1 MQKGLATP
9 YRSPKRAVAIVLLV
23 FLVLTC
29 IALVVSA
36 QSLRG
41 RIDAVR
47 AADSDNMGWL
57 ISQLDVDYK
66 AILLAAKGYVI
77 ATRDPSLNEI
87 TSADDFDDVR
97 FKFDIFYSRVDTVL
111 AAMTRYDLPAE
122 LAKALDQLRE
132 ARASLTTTIDA
143 ITTPDRDK
151 VLAFTTEL
159 QQSAELIRD
168 VTVFSLQYQVGQTK
182 AARTLEK
189 AHLQRFWLQSIF
201 LLVVMI
207 SASLLAARLWRELER
222 HTAWMHR
229 ASGTISKVIQ
239 ATLNAVIVTDLDG
252 RILLANAAASDI
264 FRVPAEAM
272 LGENIGDL
280 MVPDHMRAKHEAG
293 MHRFRTTGKKKIV
306 GAGPVRLDARR
317 PDGSDF
323 QAELSIATDTDLD
336 GNPIL
341 IGFIRDISDIVAAE
355 NKLRE
360 ARDEAER
367 HADAK
372 TMFLATMS
380 HEMRTPLHGVTASLD
395 LIDADRL
402 TEEDRQL
409 LRTAQDC
416 SDRALEQI
424 NNVLD
429 ITRLGERRDDGETFR
444 PAVIA
449 REIASE
455 LSPLAKENGNLLDLQ
470 ITGVGVEECYI
481 GSPGA
486 FSRALYNLV
495 GNALK
500 FTREGRVDLHLTFD
514 DGHSGDGKLTVEVI
528 DNGPGIAPEDH
539 ERIFR
544 EFETGRPGE
553 LFGPQGTG
561 LGLPI
566 VRIAVQHLGGTL
578 GLESAP
584 GKGSR
589 FSFKIPLRPAPK
601 EQHTDQTRPAEP
613 LFSDDVTSTQTAL
626 DVLVVDD
633 SEVNLGLMC
642 EIVRRLGHRPA
653 MARNG
658 QEAIDVANQTA
669 FDVILMDV
677 SMPVMRGDEATRR
690 IRKAGL
696 SRRAF
701 IAAVTAVSDPERTLD
716 LHEAGMD
723 AVLTKPT
730 KRADIAN
737 LLAVATATKQ
747 PSDHHQPVMS
757 ASHYAGVLDALEPMF
772 GEAKARELMTAALAD
787 IPPEI
792 IQSDPLHQVTE
803 ALVDAL
809 HKAAGSTAVV
819 GLNELSSHL
828 LEAERAAD
836 RGDLEALNRQR
847 EKIGK
852 ALSDCQDAL
861 GLGNVA

>member
-9 YRSPKRAVAIVLLV
+9 YISPKRSVAIVLLV

-29 IALVVSA
+29 IALVISA
-36 QSLRG
+36 QSLRD

-57 ISQLDVDYK
+57 IAQLDVDYK
-66 AILLAAKGYVI
+66 AILLAANGYI
-77 ATRDPSLNEI
+77 INTLGPDLEELPSTE
-87 TSADDFDDVR
+87 AFDDVR

-111 AAMTRYDLPAE
+111 AAMTRHDLPGDLVA
-122 LAKALDQLRE
+122 ALDRLRK
-132 ARASLTTTIDA
+132 ARSSLTETIDA
-143 ITTPDRDK
+143 ITAPDRNQ
-151 VLAFTTEL
+151 VLAFTKDL
-159 QQSAELIRD
+159 QNHADLIRN
-168 VTVFSLQYQVGQTK
+168 VTTQSLQYQVGETK
-182 AARTLEK
+182 TARTLEK
-189 AHLQRFWLQSIF
+189 MHLQRFWLQSLF
-201 LLVVMI
+201 LLVLMI
-207 SASLLAARLWRELER
+207 SASLLAARLWRELEK

-229 ASGTISKVIQ
+229 ASGTITKVIQ
-239 ATLNAVIVTDLDG
+239 ATLNAVVVTDLDG
-252 RILLANAAASDI
+252 RVLLANAAASDI
-264 FRVPAEAM
+264 FRMPADDM
-272 LGENIGDL
+272 LGQNIADL
-280 MVPDHMRAKHEAG
+280 MVPDHMRDRHEAG
-293 MHRFRTTGKKKIV
+293 MHRFKTTGKKKLI

-317 PDGSDF
+317 ADGSNF

-380 HEMRTPLHGVTASLD
+380 HEMRTPLHGVTASLE
-395 LIDADRL
+395 LIDADHL
-402 TEEDRQL
+402 PQEDRDL
-409 LRTAQDC
+409 LRTALDC

-429 ITRLGERRDDGETFR
+429 ITRLGERRDEGETFK
-444 PAVIA
+444 PAGIA
-449 REIASE
+449 HEIAGE
-455 LSPLAKENGNLLDLQ
+455 LSPLARENGNILDLQ
-470 ITGVGVEECYI
+470 ITGAGAEESYM

-500 FTREGRVDLHLTFD
+500 FTREGRVDLHLTFVD
-514 DGHSGDGKLTVEVI
+514 QDTGDGKLTVHVI

-578 GLESAP
+578 ALDSAP
-584 GKGSR
+584 GQGSR
-589 FSFKIPLRPAPK
+589 FSLEIPLRPAPK
-601 EQHTDQTRPAEP
+601 DRHTEHTQPAAP
-613 LFSDDVTSTQTAL
+613 PVSHDVAMTTKAL
-626 DVLVVDD
+626 NVLVVDD

-653 MARNG
+653 MASNG
-658 QEAIDVANQTA
+658 QEAIDAATQTA

-677 SMPVMRGDEATRR
+677 SMPVMRGDEATRK
-690 IRKAGL
+690 IRKASL
-696 SRRAF
+696 SRGAF
-701 IAAVTAVSDPERTLD
+701 IAAVTAVSDPDRTVE

-723 AVLTKPT
+723 AVLIKPT
-730 KRADIAN
+730 KRADIAD
-737 LLAVATATKQ
+737 LLAIAAGTSA
-747 PSDHHQPVMS
+747 PPARHQPDVT
-757 ASHYAGVLDALEPMF
+757 ASHYISVLDALEPMF
-772 GEAKARELMTAALAD
+772 GQAKARELMTAALAD

-792 IQSDPLHQVTE
+792 VQSERLRDVPEGLIDQ
-803 ALVDAL
+803 L

-819 GLNELSSHL
+819 GLSSLSGHL
-828 LEAERAAD
+828 LAAERAAEQ
-836 RGDLEALNRQR
+836 GDLASLDAQR
-847 EKIGK
+847 EKITTELRDCRK
-852 ALSDCQDAL
+852 ALSLAR
-861 GLGNVA
+861 VT

>member
-9 YRSPKRAVAIVLLV
+9 YRSPKRSVAIVLLV

-29 IALVVSA
+29 IALVISV
-36 QSLRG
+36 QSLRD

-66 AILLAAKGYVI
+66 ALLLSTKSYII
-77 ATRDPSLNEI
+77 ATRDPDLDDI
-87 TSADDFDDVR
+87 TQPGGFEDVL

-111 AAMTRYDLPAE
+111 ATMTRYDLPDD
-122 LAKALDQLRE
+122 LATALDRLRD
-132 ARASLTTTIDA
+132 ARTELTTRIDA
-143 ITTPDRDK
+143 ITVPDQDQ
-151 VLAFTTEL
+151 VLAFTQALTRHKGL
-159 QQSAELIRD
+159 VRD
-168 VTVFSLQYQVGQTK
+168 VTVLSLQHQVQQTK
-182 AARTLEK
+182 TARTLERT
-189 AHLQRFWLQSIF
+189 HLQRFWFQSIF
-201 LLVVMI
+201 LLVLMI
-207 SASLLAARLWRELER
+207 SASLLAARLWRELETY
-222 HTAWMHR
+222 TAWMRR

-239 ATLNAVIVTDLDG
+239 ATLNAVVVTDLDG

-264 FRVPAEAM
+264 FRVPADDM
-272 LGENIGDL
+272 LGQNIADL
-280 MVPDHMRAKHEAG
+280 MVPDHMRDQHEAG
-293 MHRFRTTGKKKIV
+293 MRRFKTTGRKKIV

-317 PDGSDF
+317 ADGSDF
-323 QAELSIATDTDLD
+323 QAELSIATDNDLD

-341 IGFIRDISDIVAAE
+341 IGFIRDISDVVAAE

-380 HEMRTPLHGVTASLD
+380 HEMRTPLHGVTASLE

-409 LRTAQDC
+409 LQTAQDC

-449 REIASE
+449 REIAGE
-455 LSPLAKENGNLLDLQ
+455 LSPLARENGNILDLQ
-470 ITGVGVEECYI
+470 ISGPGAETCYM
-481 GSPGA
+481 GSTGA

-500 FTREGRVDLHLTFD
+500 FTREGRVDLVLAFTDAHT
-514 DGHSGDGKLTVEVI
+514 GDGTLTVNVI
-528 DNGPGIAPEDH
+528 DNGPGIAKEDH

-578 GLESAP
+578 GLDSAP
-584 GKGSR
+584 GQGSR
-589 FSFKIPLRPAPK
+589 FSFAIPLRPAP
-601 EQHTDQTRPAEP
+601 EVQQIQDAPP
-613 LFSDDVTSTQTAL
+613 SDDDTSDTVTPADRKL

-642 EIVRRLGHRPA
+642 EIVRRLGHRPEA
-653 MARNG
+653 ARNG
-658 QEAIDVANQTA
+658 QEAIDVAARTE
-669 FDVILMDV
+669 FDVILMDI
-677 SMPVMRGDEATRR
+677 SMPVMRGDEATRE
-690 IRKAGL
+690 IRKTGR
-696 SRRAF
+696 SHRAF

-723 AVLTKPT
+723 AVLIKPT

-737 LLAVATATKQ
+737 LLAVVAATST
-747 PSDHHQPVMS
+747 PLEPHQPIS
-757 ASHYAGVLDALEPMF
+757 ADPDYAGALDALEPMF
-772 GEAKARELMTAALAD
+772 GKDKARELMIAALAD

-792 IQSDPLHQVTE
+792 ATVDRFHEVPE
-803 ALVDAL
+803 GLVDGL

-819 GLNELSSHL
+819 GLSSLSAHL
-828 LEAERAAD
+828 LNAERAAE
-836 RGDLEALNRQR
+836 RGDLATLNAHCQKIAQEARTCR
-847 EKIGK
+847 
-852 ALSDCQDAL
+852 DAL
-861 GLGNVA
+861 GLEGVT